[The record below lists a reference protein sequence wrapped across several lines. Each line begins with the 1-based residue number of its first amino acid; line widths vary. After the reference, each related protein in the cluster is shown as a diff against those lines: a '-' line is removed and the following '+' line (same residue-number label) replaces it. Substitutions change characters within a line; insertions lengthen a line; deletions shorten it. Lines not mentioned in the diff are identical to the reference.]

1 MELDSIDHKI
11 LEELQRNARIT
22 FADLGRKAGLST
34 PAVIER
40 VRHLESARII
50 LGYHA
55 HVDPAEI
62 GLPVRAFVK
71 ITLAGDRLTRFA
83 AQVKKIPEVLECHR
97 VTGGESYIVQVAV
110 RDVEHLELVIDSLM
124 PYVATNT
131 SMVLASPVP
140 WNAVRPQRAELPSS
154 KASKALKTSTR
165 M

>member
-1 MELDSIDHKI
+1 MELDAIDDKI

-40 VRHLESARII
+40 VRRLESQRII

-71 ITLAGDRLTRFA
+71 ITLAGDKLTRFA

-97 VTGGESYIVQVAV
+97 VTGGESYVVQVAV
-110 RDVEHLELVIDSLM
+110 RDMQHLEIVIDSLM

-140 WNAVRPQRAELPSS
+140 WNAVRPQRGELPSS
-154 KASKALKTSTR
+154 KASKTLKLSSRT
-165 M
+165 

>member
-22 FADLGRKAGLST
+22 FADLGRRAGLST

-40 VRHLESARII
+40 VRRLESARII

-71 ITLAGDRLTRFA
+71 ITLAGDKLTRFA

-110 RDVEHLELVIDSLM
+110 RDLQHLELVIDSLM
-124 PYVATNT
+124 PYVATNS

-140 WNAVRPQRAELPSS
+140 WNAVRPQRAELSSS
-154 KASKALKTSTR
+154 KASKSPKTSSR
-165 M
+165 V

>member
-22 FADLGRKAGLST
+22 FADLGRRAGLST

-40 VRHLESARII
+40 VRRLESQRII

-71 ITLAGDRLTRFA
+71 ITLAGDKLTRFA

-110 RDVEHLELVIDSLM
+110 RDVQHLELVIDSLM

-140 WNAVRPQRAELPSS
+140 WNAVHPQRAESSSS
-154 KASKALKTSTR
+154 KITKALKTSTR